1 MKTLLKPAFA
11 VGLALASA
19 SAFAAAPAPA
29 SSAVIKGIGVI
40 DPGQIV
46 GSSAAFKAAE
56 AQRPVTYKQY
66 YDQAKAR
73 NDQINA
79 QIKPLA
85 DKFDADRK
93 APNPNTADLQKQYAT
108 LQQLDQ
114 QGQRDLQQILQPVQL
129 SQAYVEEQIQD
140 VLPKAVEAAANKKG
154 VTLILNR
161 DAGAVVMRDPAYNMN
176 ADVTAEL
183 DALLPV
189 AQLSPPPGWLPREE
203 RERQAQAQAAQ
214 AAASGQPAPT
224 AAPANGAAPAGPPAD
239 SR

>member
-1 MKTLLKPAFA
+1 M
-11 VGLALASA
+11 
-19 SAFAAAPAPA
+19 
-29 SSAVIKGIGVI
+29 
-40 DPGQIV
+40 
-46 GSSAAFKAAE
+46 
-56 AQRPVTYKQY
+56 
-66 YDQAKAR
+66 
-73 NDQINA
+73 
-79 QIKPLA
+79 
-85 DKFDADRK
+85 

-140 VLPKAVEAAANKKG
+140 VLPKAVEAAASKKG

-224 AAPANGAAPAGPPAD
+224 AAPTSGAIQNSHSWPTAAVSANSATPVERAGLTDVLVTGIEIRWISVRANPIASGAKPVGAARDVDPRITTRKPAV
-239 SR
+239 RR